1 MGDLKMKEKIK
12 KIINK
17 VLEERG
23 IKVERIILFG
33 SRARGEYEALSDY
46 DIFVVI
52 KGNIDKLEKRKLKKE
67 IYRSLHLVFP
77 FYPFDII
84 VKTKKEFE
92 AEKDIVNTLSNEV
105 LSEGIEI

>member
-1 MGDLKMKEKIK
+1 VKEKIK
-12 KIINK
+12 KIINQ
-17 VLEERG
+17 VFEEKG
-23 IKVERIILFG
+23 IEVERIILFG

-52 KGNIDKLEKRKLKKE
+52 KEDIDNLEKRKLKKE
-67 IYRSLHLVFP
+67 IYRSLHSAFP
-77 FYPFDII
+77 FSPFDII

-92 AEKDIVNTLSNEV
+92 AEKEIVNTLSNEV